1 MFEGFRQCDKCRAT
15 RRNYY
20 ARNKDP
26 INEKKKIERAKHT
39 RLCQECN
46 RKVRHENWAVH
57 FHYLQ
62 HPNSELN
69 NLEKILFETIQE
81 KRKKGTLTDDIRKDL
96 IDEYKRECHQIYKR
110 YPKRNYPCLQ

>member
-1 MFEGFRQCDKCRAT
+1 MDIAKKYCSKCNVEKNIDVFEGFRQCDKCRAT

-20 ARNKDP
+20 ARNKGP
-26 INEKKKIERAKHT
+26 INEKKNERAKHT

-46 RKVRHENWAVH
+46 RKVRHENREAH

-69 NLEKILFETIQE
+69 NLEKILFETIKE
-81 KRKKGTLTDDIRKDL
+81 KREK
-96 IDEYKRECHQIYKR
+96 EH
-110 YPKRNYPCLQ
+110 